1 MKHSD
6 DVFHQSSQCVH
17 NRPRNEMSQWQ
28 WWRLWMRPT
37 TWTSFYLTWLLLL
50 MSVYSTNSKYPWAS
64 NTAPF
69 LRETSQSPR
78 RLLITLT
85 SSTVK
90 EVKCPILTGTD
101 NILQLHFCLLCH
113 MFLPAPLSL
122 HSQTTLGNTVAFHI
136 ALLPVKIFISQERK
150 CLGHS
155 LVKWQYFFPL
165 QRFIKYSLK
174 SWHSLWLWQKSYNKG
189 MWYYLK
195 SPGQT

>member
-28 WWRLWMRPT
+28 WWRLCMRPT

-90 EVKCPILTGTD
+90 EVKCHPHWDRQYSAIA
-101 NILQLHFCLLCH
+101 
-113 MFLPAPLSL
+113 FLPSL
-122 HSQTTLGNTVAFHI
+122 PYVSASTTISTLTDYPRQYCGIPYSIATSQDIYITGKKVSW
-136 ALLPVKIFISQERK
+136 SQF
-150 CLGHS
+150 S
-155 LVKWQYFFPL
+155 
-165 QRFIKYSLK
+165 
-174 SWHSLWLWQKSYNKG
+174 
-189 MWYYLK
+189 
-195 SPGQT
+195 